1 MSDPILPDLL
11 SAWTARDWYGLAV
24 LVVVLVMR
32 VLTATDAW
40 SRVPRSLQWLP
51 PVVMGATAGL
61 VDAWSSGAPWQLAI
75 VQAVAAGLQI
85 GLGAVGVYHAAKRFP
100 APSGSG
106 GAVAILLAVALAGGA
121 STACA
126 PRPGQAPVASAQSPA
141 RIAYDSARLALAT
154 LDALEDQRLA
164 ELERGGYTAADL
176 ERAKV
181 RSQRL
186 QLAHAALTAAHE
198 HLLTGEAWDLRTALR
213 DAVGLLR
220 QLAADPAVPTPQSVR
235 QGIAMAEAWLGGDG
249 GS

>member
-1 MSDPILPDLL
+1 MIDLDPLL

-40 SRVPRSLQWLP
+40 S
-51 PVVMGATAGL
+51 
-61 VDAWSSGAPWQLAI
+61 SGAPWQLAI

-85 GLGAVGVYHAAKRFP
+85 GLGAVGLHHASKRLP

-106 GAVAILLAVALAGGA
+106 GAVAILLGVALAGGA

-154 LDALEDQRLA
+154 LDALEDQR
-164 ELERGGYTAADL
+164 
-176 ERAKV
+176 
-181 RSQRL
+181 
-186 QLAHAALTAAHE
+186 
-198 HLLTGEAWDLRTALR
+198 
-213 DAVGLLR
+213 
-220 QLAADPAVPTPQSVR
+220 
-235 QGIAMAEAWLGGDG
+235 
-249 GS
+249 